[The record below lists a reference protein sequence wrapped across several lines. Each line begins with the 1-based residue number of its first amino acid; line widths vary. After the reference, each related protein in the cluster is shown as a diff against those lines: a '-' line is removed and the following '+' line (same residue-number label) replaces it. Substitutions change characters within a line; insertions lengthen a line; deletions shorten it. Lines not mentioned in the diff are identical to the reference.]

1 MDESEWLPVVRKFV
15 AAAEQAGDVIDLQS
29 RTEYLTPEVAG
40 QRLGISRS
48 TVLRAIDAGEL
59 KAIKV
64 GNRHRIPVRE
74 VERLNDQ
81 LVGDTVEATSTQLE
95 SELPGPAFA
104 AFTTLHLGGPI
115 RNLVTADTAEELINA
130 ARDAEAMI
138 VGGGSNLLVS
148 DEGFD
153 GTVVLVRTRGVDI
166 SGDQVTVAAGE
177 NWDDFVAAML
187 VAGRGGPAALSGI
200 PGSVGATPI
209 QNVGAYGADVSQF
222 VGHVTVYDRIQG
234 RVREIAS
241 ADCRFGY
248 RTSVFKLSR
257 RFVVVSVTFRL
268 PVCQTVPVMYPQ
280 LADALGVRVGHEAAA
295 DEVRETVLQ
304 LRRSKGMVLDDDDHD
319 TWSAGSFFI
328 NPVLP
333 EVPAAA
339 GDCPSWP
346 DPAGRK
352 LSAAWLVEQAG
363 FGRGYTIPGG
373 TGQAALSG
381 KHTLALTNRG
391 EASTVDMLELAA
403 TIRGGVRE
411 KFGVTLEPE
420 PQLVGCRVR

>member
-1 MDESEWLPVVRKFV
+1 MDESEWLPAVKKFV
-15 AAAEQAGDVIDLQS
+15 AAAEQVGDVVSLQS
-29 RTEYLTPEVAG
+29 RTEYLTPEAAG
-40 QRLGISRS
+40 QHLGMSRS
-48 TVLRAIDAGEL
+48 TVLRAIEAGGL

-74 VERLNDQ
+74 VERFNDQ
-81 LVGDTVEATSTQLE
+81 LVGDTNEATRAELE
-95 SELPGPAFA
+95 AELPGTTTFA
-104 AFTTLHLGGPI
+104 ALTTLHLGGPI
-115 RNLVTADTAEELINA
+115 RNLVTAASVDELIGA

-153 GTVVLVRTRGVDI
+153 GTVVLVRTRGVDVD
-166 SGDQVTVAAGE
+166 GDLVTVAAGE
-177 NWDDFVAAML
+177 NWDGFVATML
-187 VAGRGGPAALSGI
+187 EAGRGQLAALSGI

-222 VGHVTVYDRIQG
+222 IGHVTAYDRSQG
-234 RVREIAS
+234 RLHEIPA
-241 ADCRFGY
+241 ADCGFGY

-268 PVCQTVPVMYPQ
+268 PVCQTVPVTYPQ
-280 LADALGVRVGHEAAA
+280 LADALGLQVGQEAAA

-304 LRRSKGMVLDDDDHD
+304 LRRSKGMVLDDGDHD

-339 GDCPSWP
+339 GDCQSWP

-352 LSAAWLVEQAG
+352 LSAAWLIEKAG
-363 FGRGYTIPGG
+363 FGRGYTVPGG

-381 KHTLALTNRG
+381 KHTLAITNRG
-391 EASTVDMLELAA
+391 AATTADVLELAA
-403 TIRGGVRE
+403 TIRDGVRE

-420 PQLVGCRVR
+420 PLLVV

>member
-1 MDESEWLPVVRKFV
+1 M
-15 AAAEQAGDVIDLQS
+15 AAFDQVCE
-29 RTEYLTPEVAG
+29 
-40 QRLGISRS
+40 
-48 TVLRAIDAGEL
+48 
-59 KAIKV
+59 
-64 GNRHRIPVRE
+64 RE

-81 LVGDTVEATSTQLE
+81 LVGDTAETTSTELE
-95 SELPGPAFA
+95 SEPAAPAFA
-104 AFTTLHLGGPI
+104 AITTLHLGGPI
-115 RNLVTADTAEELINA
+115 RNLVTADTAEKLINEA
-130 ARDAEAMI
+130 CDAEAMI

-177 NWDDFVAAML
+177 NWDGFVAAML
-187 VAGRGGPAALSGI
+187 AAGRGGPAALSGI
-200 PGSVGATPI
+200 PGSAGATPI
-209 QNVGAYGADVSQF
+209 QNVGAYGDDISQF
-222 VGHVTVYDRIQG
+222 VGHVTVYDRSQG

-268 PVCQTVPVMYPQ
+268 PVCRTVPVMYPQ
-280 LADALGVRVGHEAAA
+280 LADALGVRVGQQAAA

-304 LRRSKGMVLDDDDHD
+304 LRRSKGMVLDDDHD

-328 NPVLP
+328 NPVLS
-333 EVPAAA
+333 EVPASAT
-339 GDCPSWP
+339 DCPSWP

-363 FGRGYTIPGG
+363 FGRGYTMPGG

-391 EASTVDMLELAA
+391 EATTADMLELAA
-403 TIRGGVRE
+403 TIRSGVRE

-420 PQLVGCRVR
+420 PLLVGCQLR